1 LRVSGEAR
9 ESGATG
15 IVRSVVLEALSELGD
30 GQWVPWGAISN
41 YMAADPRTP
50 GLARLIEKQAGKIG
64 IELGNP
70 VEVARR
76 IATETLHLLGA
87 VDLAEPDEGD
97 DVDGPMLRMTPRG
110 RAWLS
115 EKAAPIALPAGK
127 FTDNQTLRVGRESLL
142 SHVLALHPLTEVGS
156 VENDL
161 DLILTPRTLALAIG
175 TGMDP
180 THLRKRLEII
190 APLPDPIERQLAQAS
205 TVLGRAEFVAS
216 VGFLWIDDP
225 EIRRMLSTRR
235 STADLF
241 VNPSPPSG
249 LLVTAGVDMDTLA
262 RRCRTMGIEVLE
274 DGEVC
279 YASGTVAPRRGR
291 RSEPPTNRSKS
302 GVQTKRA
309 TSSKASLSRPASTK
323 PSSTKR
329 AAGQASSSRSTNF
342 KMPSARPRK
351 VSE

>member
-1 LRVSGEAR
+1 
-9 ESGATG
+9 
-15 IVRSVVLEALSELGD
+15 
-30 GQWVPWGAISN
+30 
-41 YMAADPRTP
+41 MAADPRTP
-50 GLARLIEKQAGKIG
+50 GLARLIKKQAGKIG
-64 IELGNP
+64 IELGDP
-70 VEVARR
+70 VAVAKR

-87 VDLAEPDEGD
+87 VDLAEPDDGD
-97 DVDGPMLRMTPRG
+97 EVEGPMLRITSRG
-110 RAWLS
+110 RSWLS
-115 EKAAPIALPAGK
+115 EAAKESPVTPGK
-127 FTDNQTLRVGRESLL
+127 FTDNQTLRVGRDSLL
-142 SHVLALHPLTEVGS
+142 SDVIALNAMTEVGS

-161 DLILTPRTLALAIG
+161 DLVLTPRTLALAIG

-180 THLRKRLEII
+180 NHLRERLAVI
-190 APLPDPIERQLAQAS
+190 AALPDPIERQLAQAS
-205 TVLGRAEFVAS
+205 TVLGRAEFIAA

-279 YASGTVAPRRGR
+279 YASGTIAPRRGR
-291 RSEPPTNRSKS
+291 KSEPPTNRTKS
-302 GVQTKRA
+302 GVQSKRA
-309 TSSKASLSRPASTK
+309 TSSRRPGSRPASTK
-323 PSSTKR
+323 PSTT
-329 AAGQASSSRSTNF
+329 ASKTQSSKAQSGNF

-351 VSE
+351 VGD